1 MIYENQIIILVSNK
15 IPQKYI
21 LIPLPKDYYYFF
33 FFKYINQ
40 FSLCPQ
46 FLHIVYMT
54 RLAHFVSRKEKKK
67 NPNHKKCCT
76 RQPFP
81 VNNYNPQTLP
91 YLIRIQINKTVKG
104 IRLRLYWLETKW

>member
-67 NPNHKKCCT
+67 SK
-76 RQPFP
+76 
-81 VNNYNPQTLP
+81 PQ
-91 YLIRIQINKTVKG
+91 KM
-104 IRLRLYWLETKW
+104 LY